1 MKRPISLL
9 AFILCLIASGCSED
23 GDLNVFSIEQDL
35 ELGRQT
41 NRQILDSPKEFPVLD
56 ADAYPQAYAY
66 LQGMVDEIVRQG
78 NVPYADVFPYK
89 VAIVDQEVENAFAT
103 PGGFVYV
110 YTGLVRRLNRESE
123 LAGVLAHEIA
133 HAAER
138 HSTDQLTKQYGLS
151 TLVSLLTGGDP
162 GLLTQVA
169 GSLLS
174 LRFSRGDEAEADAR
188 SVDYLCNT
196 RFAANG
202 AAGFFQTIGGAGSPP
217 EFLSSH
223 PNPENR
229 VADINARAA
238 SKDCKAA
245 AQDGAD
251 FSAFKANLPD

>member
-1 MKRPISLL
+1 MKLPIYLFALTISLTF
-9 AFILCLIASGCSED
+9 AGCSED
-23 GDLNVFSIEQDL
+23 GDLNVFSVEQDL

-41 NRQILDSPKEFPVLD
+41 DQQIRENPAEFPVLD
-56 ADAYPQAYAY
+56 ATAHPAAYSY

-78 NVPYADVFPYK
+78 DVPLSDVFPYK
-89 VAIVDQEVENAFAT
+89 VAIIDQDVENAFAT

-110 YTGLVRRLNRESE
+110 YTGLVRALNNESE

-138 HSTDQLTKQYGLS
+138 HSTDQLTKQYGFS

-162 GLLTQVA
+162 GLLSQVA

-174 LRFSRGDEAEADAR
+174 LRFSRSDEAEADDR

-202 AAGFFQTIGGAGSPP
+202 AAGFFQTIGNAGSPP

-223 PNPENR
+223 PSPENR
-229 VADINARAA
+229 VADINARADAKNCQPA
-238 SKDCKAA
+238 SSDPA
-245 AQDGAD
+245 G
-251 FSAFKANLPD
+251 FRNFKANLPD